1 MIRKCAPFLA
11 LLFAW
16 ADPYAQSAAKPEFE
30 AASIKPSPPPTVL
43 PTRQPNGANGAR
55 FEGGCRRWPQTAD
68 PRLFTCENISLR
80 SLILAAYGVF
90 SNQLSAP
97 DLPSTRFDLR
107 ATVPEGARM
116 EQLSLM
122 LQSLLEDRFKLR
134 VHREKREMPRYELV
148 IAKGGPKF
156 KESAPVAAKDDDAT
170 FMTGPPK
177 LDQDGYPIVGP
188 RGGTVIVKDKARM
201 HNPEM
206 TMQALASQLSSQLE
220 APVTDATSLTGKYD
234 IDMHW
239 MYWPFRTA
247 TATVPPLPGGEPAA
261 SAPPGPTL
269 TQALEDQLG
278 LRVEST
284 KGPVVDFVV
293 VDHAEKVPT
302 QN

>member
-16 ADPYAQSAAKPEFE
+16 ADSYAQSAAKREFE
-30 AASIKPSPPPTVL
+30 AASIKPSPPPI
-43 PTRQPNGANGAR
+43 RNI
-55 FEGGCRRWPQTAD
+55 FEESCRGWPQTAD
-68 PRLFTCENISLR
+68 RRPFTCENISLR
-80 SLILAAYGVF
+80 GLIVAAYGVAP
-90 SNQLSAP
+90 NQLFPP
-97 DLPSTRFDLR
+97 DLPATRFDLR
-107 ATVPEGARM
+107 ATVPAGATR
-116 EQLSLM
+116 EQLPLM
-122 LQSLLEDRFKLR
+122 LQSLLEDRFKLK

-170 FMTGPPK
+170 FLTGPPK

-206 TMQALASQLSSQLE
+206 TMEALASQVSSRLE

-239 MYWPFRTA
+239 IYWTFRTA
-247 TATVPPLPGGEPAA
+247 TGCAPPPPGSEPAA
-261 SAPPGPTL
+261 SAPAGPTL

-293 VDHAEKVPT
+293 VDHVEKCPT
-302 QN
+302 EN

>member
-16 ADPYAQSAAKPEFE
+16 ADSYAQSAAKPEFE

-43 PTRQPNGANGAR
+43 PTRQPNGAR

-239 MYWPFRTA
+239 IYWPFRTA
-247 TATVPPLPGGEPAA
+247 TASVPPLPGGEPAA

-269 TQALEDQLG
+269 TQALENQLG